1 MTDVMTKVDSVGQL
15 ILAFRAVEPRSDTAR
30 KLDLLLDLDRI
41 DDPRVLSFLLGV
53 LRDDGEPE
61 RVRVEV
67 LSRLRDVPL
76 PDREHR
82 RVGRA
87 IGRLTLIESV
97 HMELRLQAALVL
109 GKFVDVEGVV
119 DALGVVLMDEAAPP
133 ELRYN
138 AFTSLYLRGPTV
150 DTVEL
155 LTTLTSDETLG
166 PCAGHLLRAWDAML
180 PPACRGFPSLQS
192 GTEGGRG

>member
-1 MTDVMTKVDSVGQL
+1 MTNVMTKVDSVGQL
-15 ILAFRAVEPRSDTAR
+15 IHAFQAVEPRSDAAH
-30 KLDLLLDLDRI
+30 KLDLLLDLDRV
-41 DDPRVLSFLLGV
+41 DNPRVLSFLLGV
-53 LRDDGEPE
+53 LRDDLEPE
-61 RVRVEV
+61 RVRIEV
-67 LSRLRDVPL
+67 VSRLRDAPL

-87 IGRLTLIESV
+87 IGRLTLVESSQ
-97 HMELRLQAALVL
+97 MELRLQAALVL

-119 DALGVVLMDEAAPP
+119 DALGVVLMDESAPP

-138 AFTSLYLRGPTV
+138 AFTSLYLSGPTV

-155 LTTLTSDETLG
+155 LNKLTADETLG

>member
-1 MTDVMTKVDSVGQL
+1 MTNLMTKVDSVGQL
-15 ILAFRAVEPRSDTAR
+15 IHAFRAVEPRSDAAR
-30 KLDLLLDLDRI
+30 KLDLLLDLARV

-61 RVRVEV
+61 RVRIEV
-67 LSRLRDVPL
+67 LSRLRDAPL
-76 PDREHR
+76 PDRVHR

-87 IGRLTLIESV
+87 IGRLTLVESSQ
-97 HMELRLQAALVL
+97 MELRMQAALVL

-119 DALGVVLMDEAAPP
+119 DALGVVLVNEAAPP

-155 LTTLTSDETLG
+155 LSRLRSDETLG

-180 PPACRGFPSLQS
+180 PPECRGFPSLQS
-192 GTEGGRG
+192 DTEGGRG